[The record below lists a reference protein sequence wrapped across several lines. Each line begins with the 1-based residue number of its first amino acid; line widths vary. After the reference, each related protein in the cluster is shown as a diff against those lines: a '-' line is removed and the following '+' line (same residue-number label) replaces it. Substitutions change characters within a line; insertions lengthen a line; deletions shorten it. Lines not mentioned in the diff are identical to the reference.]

1 MPEQDGPE
9 IIIKPTDETAP
20 VVCPE
25 FACVLDSVG

>member
-1 MPEQDGPE
+1 MPEQNAPE
-9 IIIKPTDETAP
+9 IIIKPTDEIEP